1 MLGLLIAFPV
11 VLGWAIVETS
21 SVLDQDAEASARDA
35 SDIAAYDDHAVF
47 EITSKIQPDCDH
59 SGDGIETGK
68 ANESSMGAAEQ
79 KNFQDV
85 LAGTQDHNV
94 FKLIA
99 EDSCRMAQI
108 MDFTKGEDQ
117 IEIHYPISE
126 FSSEPAK
133 ELLER
138 TNTYGIKSDLS
149 IRLDGEEV
157 AVVKG
162 AFLEI
167 EDKDIFLVAV

>member
-1 MLGLLIAFPV
+1 MLGLLIAFSM

-21 SVLDQDAEASARDA
+21 GVLDQDAEASARDA
-35 SDIAAYDDHAVF
+35 SNIAAYDDHAVF

-59 SGDGIETGK
+59 SGDGIETDK
-68 ANESSMGAAEQ
+68 ADESSMSAVEQ
-79 KNFQDV
+79 ENFQDV

-94 FKLIA
+94 FQLIA
-99 EDSCRMAQI
+99 EDSCGMAQI

-117 IEIHYPISE
+117 IVIHYPISE

-138 TNTYGIKSDLS
+138 TNTYGIKPDLS

>member
-1 MLGLLIAFPV
+1 MLGLLIAFPM

-21 SVLDQDAEASARDA
+21 GVLDQEAEASARDA

-79 KNFQDV
+79 ENFQDV

-94 FKLIA
+94 FQLIA
-99 EDSCRMAQI
+99 ENSCGMAQI
-108 MDFTKGEDQ
+108 MDFTKGENQ

-138 TNTYGIKSDLS
+138 TNTYGIKSDLL

>member
-1 MLGLLIAFPV
+1 MLGLLIAFPM

-21 SVLDQDAEASARDA
+21 GVLDEDAEASARDA
-35 SDIAAYDDHAVF
+35 SDIETSDDHAVF

-59 SGDGIETGK
+59 SGDGIETDK
-68 ANESSMGAAEQ
+68 ADESSMGAVEQ
-79 KNFQDV
+79 ENFKDV
-85 LAGTQDHNV
+85 LAGTQDHDV
-94 FKLIA
+94 FQLIA
-99 EDSCRMAQI
+99 EDSHGVAQI

-117 IEIHYPISE
+117 IEIHYTISE

-133 ELLER
+133 ELIER
-138 TNTYGIKSDLS
+138 TNTDGTKSDLS
-149 IRLDGEEV
+149 IQLDGEQV

-167 EDKDIFLVAV
+167 DDKDIFLVAV

>member
-79 KNFQDV
+79 ENFQDV
-85 LAGTQDHNV
+85 FAGTQDHNV
-94 FKLIA
+94 FQLIA
-99 EDSCRMAQI
+99 EDSCGMAQI

-138 TNTYGIKSDLS
+138 TNTYGIKPDLS

>member
-1 MLGLLIAFPV
+1 MLGLLIAFSM
-11 VLGWAIVETS
+11 VLGWAVVETS
-21 SVLDQDAEASARDA
+21 GVLDQDVEASARDA
-35 SDIAAYDDHAVF
+35 SDIAASDDHAVF

-79 KNFQDV
+79 ENFQDV

-94 FKLIA
+94 FQLIA
-99 EDSCRMAQI
+99 EDSCGMAQI

>member
-1 MLGLLIAFPV
+1 MLGLLIAFPM
-11 VLGWAIVETS
+11 VLGWVIVETS
-21 SVLDQDAEASARDA
+21 GVLDEGAEASAHDA
-35 SDIAAYDDHAVF
+35 SDIEASDDHAVF

-68 ANESSMGAAEQ
+68 ADESSMGAAEQ
-79 KNFQDV
+79 ENFQDV

-94 FKLIA
+94 FQLIA
-99 EDSCRMAQI
+99 EDNHGMAKI

-117 IEIHYPISE
+117 IEIHYAIGE

-133 ELLER
+133 ELIER
-138 TNTYGIKSDLS
+138 TNTDGTKSDLS

>member
-21 SVLDQDAEASARDA
+21 SVLNQDAEASARDA

-79 KNFQDV
+79 ENFQDV

-94 FKLIA
+94 FQLIA
-99 EDSCRMAQI
+99 ENSCGMAEI
-108 MDFTKGEDQ
+108 MDFTKGENQ

-133 ELLER
+133 ELIER
-138 TNTYGIKSDLS
+138 TNTYGTKSDLS
-149 IRLDGEEV
+149 IRLDGE
-157 AVVKG
+157 
-162 AFLEI
+162 
-167 EDKDIFLVAV
+167 

>member
-1 MLGLLIAFPV
+1 
-11 VLGWAIVETS
+11 
-21 SVLDQDAEASARDA
+21 
-35 SDIAAYDDHAVF
+35 
-47 EITSKIQPDCDH
+47 
-59 SGDGIETGK
+59 
-68 ANESSMGAAEQ
+68 
-79 KNFQDV
+79 
-85 LAGTQDHNV
+85 
-94 FKLIA
+94 
-99 EDSCRMAQI
+99 

-117 IEIHYPISE
+117 IEIHYAISE

-133 ELLER
+133 ELIER
-138 TNTYGIKSDLS
+138 TNRYGTKSDLS

>member
-1 MLGLLIAFPV
+1 MYLPGRK
-11 VLGWAIVETS
+11 T
-21 SVLDQDAEASARDA
+21 
-35 SDIAAYDDHAVF
+35 
-47 EITSKIQPDCDH
+47 
-59 SGDGIETGK
+59 
-68 ANESSMGAAEQ
+68 
-79 KNFQDV
+79 
-85 LAGTQDHNV
+85 
-94 FKLIA
+94 
-99 EDSCRMAQI
+99 I
-108 MDFTKGEDQ
+108 MCFTKGEDQ

-138 TNTYGIKSDLS
+138 TNTYGIKSDLL

>member
-1 MLGLLIAFPV
+1 MLGLLIAFPM

-21 SVLDQDAEASARDA
+21 GVLDEDAEASARDA
-35 SDIAAYDDHAVF
+35 SDIETSDDHAVF

-59 SGDGIETGK
+59 SGDGIETDK
-68 ANESSMGAAEQ
+68 ADESSMGAVEQ
-79 KNFQDV
+79 ENFKDV
-85 LAGTQDHNV
+85 LAGTQDHDV
-94 FKLIA
+94 FQLIA
-99 EDSCRMAQI
+99 EDSHGVAQI

-138 TNTYGIKSDLS
+138 TNKYGTKSDLS

-167 EDKDIFLVAV
+167 DDKDIFLVAV